1 MSLDSLTV
9 ILLYGITFGIVIMTI
24 VYTFIRYIYS
34 KEIFYISYCLMQV
47 FSLIYIVS
55 YSSLFDIPR
64 FMEQIS
70 LLFATLLA
78 LVFAINFYEGKFI
91 PSSKNHKDLIINTL
105 LLNIVILT
113 AFYHYILFEY
123 LPFTIIYAI
132 LFISVIF
139 NIKNVGPTLIYTA
152 GWSIF
157 CFTLFVFDFKDYY
170 EQNHLFDIVLIAFA
184 IEAILFTFSVS
195 HRYNRLE
202 QKNEDFE
209 NMLLQQSKMAKSGEM
224 LANIAH
230 QFRQPLN
237 NLSYIL
243 INIKKRY
250 ENEKLDEKYFH
261 KKYFQAKEQLEFLSH
276 TVEEFKEFYTPS
288 KQKEKF
294 LVKDAISNTMSILNE
309 DLKKRN
315 IKYTLNFLKDE
326 NVQIFGSKN
335 ELSQVIL
342 SLVSNASDAL
352 KDIENPLIE
361 ISVDSTSADVII
373 NIKDNGKGINKRN
386 QEKLFEPYFTTKDEG
401 TGLGLYLSKLIM
413 EKSFNGKIEL
423 KPSTEGSC
431 FSLLIE
437 KAI

>member
-1 MSLDSLTV
+1 
-9 ILLYGITFGIVIMTI
+9 MTI

-34 KEIFYISYCLMQV
+34 KEFFYISYCLMQV
-47 FSLIYIVS
+47 FSLIYILA
-55 YSSLFDIPR
+55 YSSLFNIPHYI
-64 FMEQIS
+64 EQIS

-91 PSSKNHKDLIINTL
+91 PKVKTFKELIINTL

-139 NIKNVGPTLIYTA
+139 NLKNAGPTLIYSA
-152 GWSIF
+152 GWSIL
-157 CFTLFVFDFKDYY
+157 CFTLFILDFKNFY
-170 EQNHLFDIVLIAFA
+170 EEKGFLDIVLLAFA

-209 NMLLQQSKMAKSGEM
+209 QMLLQQSKMAESGKM
-224 LANIAH
+224 IANIAH
-230 QFRQPLN
+230 QFKQPLN

-243 INIKKRY
+243 INIKNKL
-250 ENEKLDEKYFH
+250 ENKKLDIDYFN
-261 KKYFQAKEQLEFLSH
+261 KKYSQAKEQIEFLSN

-288 KQKEKF
+288 KQKETF
-294 LVKDAISNTMSILNE
+294 LVKEAVENTLYILEE

-315 IKYTLNFLKDE
+315 IQYKISFLKDE
-326 NVQIFGSKN
+326 NIKIFGSKN

-342 SLVSNASDAL
+342 SLVSNASEAL
-352 KDIENPLIE
+352 NDIEKPFINI
-361 ISVDSTSADVII
+361 IIDSNSADVSIH
-373 NIKDNGKGINKRN
+373 IKDNGKGINKKI
-386 QEKLFEPYFTTKDEG
+386 QEKIFEPYFTTKEQG
-401 TGLGLYLSKLIM
+401 TGLGLYLSKLII
-413 EKSFNGKIEL
+413 EKSFKGKIQVVSQ
-423 KPSTEGSC
+423 KEGSL
-431 FSLLIE
+431 FILLFE